1 MAKRIDK
8 LTPAQTEAMAGWA
21 DRWIE
26 IGLRTGPADRAK
38 FEAAAERCY
47 GYAGIPWHGRV
58 VWVSSPMVMALAG
71 PIASFVLEARKRG
84 IDLRSSDAAVND
96 AVRGA
101 VGVAVRDAVDDAVRG
116 AVGGMVR
123 GAVRVA
129 VDDTVSGAVDDTVRV
144 AVDAAVDAA
153 VNVGVSDEVS
163 AAVDDAVRGAVRVAV
178 RDAVD
183 DAVRGAVGGMVRVAV
198 RVAVDDTVS
207 GAVDDTVRDAVDAAV
222 NVGVSDAVSVAV
234 DDAVRGAV
242 RGMVDGAVDDTVRDG
257 VLNVIQRSW
266 SNYIGGQFWV
276 GGYYW
281 GGAFTSFFRDV
292 CSLELPQDLWER
304 ARAYEDTIQSACW
317 WWPHRDFIV
326 VCERPTAINR
336 EARNPSQTRGWGSH
350 QLHAERGP
358 AVVWPDGW
366 SIYSHHGVRMPADIY
381 ENPSALTGQRIDSER
396 NAEVRRVMISLF
408 GSARYAREGNFT
420 VVDKCGPDHPI
431 MGLRN
436 AILLRRDMAEDEPMV
451 MLDMQDSTPDP
462 KTGEHKRYLLR
473 VDPNAYGGQA
483 GRECHAAMA
492 STWRVKSDTTQLA
505 FRLPE
510 DYRPEIET

>member
-84 IDLRSSDAAVND
+84 IDLRSS
-96 AVRGA
+96 G
-101 VGVAVRDAVDDAVRG
+101 
-116 AVGGMVR
+116 
-123 GAVRVA
+123 
-129 VDDTVSGAVDDTVRV
+129 V

-153 VNVGVSDEVS
+153 VRGAVGG
-163 AAVDDAVRGAVRVAV
+163 AVRGAVR
-178 RDAVD
+178 D
-183 DAVRGAVGGMVRVAV
+183 AVGGAV
-198 RVAVDDTVS
+198 RVAVDD
-207 GAVDDTVRDAVDAAV
+207 AVDDAVDAAV
-222 NVGVSDAVSVAV
+222 YAAVSGAVDGAVRGAVNDAVGDAV
-234 DDAVRGAV
+234 DGAVRGAV
-242 RGMVDGAVDDTVRDG
+242 RGAVSGAVNAVVRVAVDAAVSGAVNDAVNAAVGGAVRDAVG
-257 VLNVIQRSW
+257 GAILNVIQRSW

-281 GGAFTSFFRDV
+281 GGAFTSFFREV
-292 CSLELPQDLWER
+292 CSLELPRDLWGR

-381 ENPSALTGQRIDSER
+381 ETPSALTGQRIDSER

-436 AILLRRDMAEDEPMV
+436 AILLRRDLTEDEPMV

-462 KTGEHKRYLLR
+462 KTGEYKRYLLR

-505 FRLPE
+505 FRRWE

>member
-84 IDLRSSDAAVND
+84 IDLRSS
-96 AVRGA
+96 G
-101 VGVAVRDAVDDAVRG
+101 
-116 AVGGMVR
+116 
-123 GAVRVA
+123 
-129 VDDTVSGAVDDTVRV
+129 V

-153 VNVGVSDEVS
+153 VRGAVGG
-163 AAVDDAVRGAVRVAV
+163 AVRGAVR
-178 RDAVD
+178 D
-183 DAVRGAVGGMVRVAV
+183 AVGGAV
-198 RVAVDDTVS
+198 RVAVDDAVDDAVDAAVYAAVS
-207 GAVDDTVRDAVDAAV
+207 GAVNAAVDGAVRDAVDAAV
-222 NVGVSDAVSVAV
+222 G
-234 DDAVRGAV
+234 GAV
-242 RGMVDGAVDDTVRDG
+242 RDAVGGAI
-257 VLNVIQRSW
+257 LNVIQRSW

-281 GGAFTSFFRDV
+281 GGAFTSFFREV
-292 CSLELPQDLWER
+292 CSLELPRDLWGR

-381 ENPSALTGQRIDSER
+381 ETPSALTGQRIDSER

-436 AILLRRDMAEDEPMV
+436 AILLRRDLTEDEPMV

-462 KTGEHKRYLLR
+462 KTGEYKRYLLR

-505 FRLPE
+505 FRRWE